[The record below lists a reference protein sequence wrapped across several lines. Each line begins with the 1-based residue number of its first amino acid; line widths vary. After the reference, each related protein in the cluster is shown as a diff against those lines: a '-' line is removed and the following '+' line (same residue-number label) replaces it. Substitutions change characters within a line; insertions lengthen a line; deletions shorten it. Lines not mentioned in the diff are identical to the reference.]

1 MAILIAILSVIII
14 AVSLIL
20 VFLRPVWVFYIF
32 LVVAAFNSILAG
44 YINEAGNLGLP
55 ATWAPADFIAWLM
68 LFAALFVPRVK
79 YHTGSIIKKCII
91 IMIALSAIALL
102 QGLFMFPR
110 DALTH
115 SRVVHFAAIAVF
127 ALRYF
132 TDYDRVRGFMRFC
145 VVLLLVMFAL
155 HIVIRLGIYQP
166 PIEEIQRNITT
177 GGLVGERGTNSLI
190 PMLYLVLI
198 SVAMGRISAKI
209 GTFFISVLLL
219 LIGLGGVILSETR
232 STYGAVA
239 VLLAASF
246 VFMKGRVK
254 TSIIFAIA
262 GLIAVYAATAL
273 GFDFLGRF
281 RTNYGQGNYSLP
293 SYYEF
298 KQSWRGL
305 EYETIISSFKE
316 QPYFLL
322 TGRGVGAMHPA
333 ATGADPVVAFYHSE
347 YLGWLD
353 RCGLI
358 GLVTVLILFFACLW
372 RSFALARSDIPYLQY
387 LGSTIFLLMTALAA
401 DGFFHPIFSHYRAAS
416 LLICFAAILA
426 NWQQIY
432 LSMMQEQEYYQDQEQ
447 EDIEPVL
454 SNYYQ

>member
-1 MAILIAILSVIII
+1 MAILIAIISVIII
-14 AVSLIL
+14 AVSLFL
-20 VFLRPVWVFYIF
+20 VFIKPVWVFYIF
-32 LVVAAFNSILAG
+32 LVVAAFNSIFAG
-44 YINEAGNLGLP
+44 YINQAGNLGLP
-55 ATWAPADFIAWLM
+55 ATWAPADFLAWLTI
-68 LFAALFVPRVK
+68 LAALFVPRVT

-91 IMIALSAIALL
+91 ILVGLSAIALI

-132 TDYDRVRGFMRFC
+132 TDYNRVKGFLRFC

-166 PIEEIQRNITT
+166 PILENERIVTA
-177 GGLVGERGTNSLI
+177 GGLIGERGTNSLI

-198 SVAMGRISAKI
+198 SIAMGRISAKI
-209 GTFFISVLLL
+209 GLFISSVLLL
-219 LIGLGGVILSETR
+219 LVGLGGVILSETR

-239 VLLAASF
+239 ILLLASL
-246 VFMKGRVK
+246 VFIKGRVK
-254 TSIIFAIA
+254 NSIIFVTV
-262 GLIAVYAATAL
+262 GLITVSAAAAL
-273 GFDFLGRF
+273 GFDFLSRF
-281 RTNYGQGNYSLP
+281 RTNYGHGNYSLP
-293 SYYEF
+293 TYYEF
-298 KQSWRGL
+298 RQSWRGM
-305 EYETIISSFKE
+305 EYETIVSSFKQ

-333 ATGADPVVAFYHSE
+333 AVGADPVVAFYHSE

-358 GLVTVLILFFACLW
+358 GLMTVLILFFACLW
-372 RSFALARSDIPYLQY
+372 RSFALARSDIPFLRYI
-387 LGSTIFLLMTALAA
+387 GAAIFLLITALAA

-432 LSMMQEQEYYQDQEQ
+432 ISLTQEQEYNQEPEQ
-447 EDIEPVL
+447 TEDLPAL
-454 SNYYQ
+454 SYYYQ